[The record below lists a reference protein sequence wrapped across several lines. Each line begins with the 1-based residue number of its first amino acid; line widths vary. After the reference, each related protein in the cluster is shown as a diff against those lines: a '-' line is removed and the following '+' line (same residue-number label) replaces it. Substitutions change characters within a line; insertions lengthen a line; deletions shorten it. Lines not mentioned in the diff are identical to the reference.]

1 MKSSEYWQNRFK
13 AIEEMNNKDAKKTV
27 DAVTPAFDKAL
38 AQIENKINAWYQRF
52 ADNEGVSLAEAKR
65 LLNTKELKEFK
76 WDVQEYIKYGREN
89 SFTKEWMTELENA
102 SARYHISRLEALKIH
117 TQNAAEVAF
126 GNELDQI
133 DEMAARVYTN
143 DYYHTAY
150 EIQKGIG
157 VGFDVG
163 QIDQR
168 KLDKIIKKPWT
179 ADGQT
184 FSDRIWKSKKQL
196 VDSVHTELTQM
207 CILGKAPDQAIKNI
221 SRKMNVSKNQAGRLI
236 MTEAAYFSSAAQ
248 KDCFND
254 LDVEKYEVVATL
266 DSHTSDICQS
276 MDGKVFD
283 MKDFKEGVT
292 APPFH
297 VWCRSCT
304 VPWFEDNNDGSRA
317 ARDADGKTYQVPAS
331 MTYKD
336 WKDYFVDKTKD
347 PADWLK
353 PATVEDIVNAV
364 KEFVPAKSISE
375 AEEFAKAN
383 FADSVDYK
391 GFSLKRVNEINEKL
405 YDLFA
410 KHPSVN
416 RYETIDQKVLKGCV
430 ASANGTSLSFNK
442 GKAKL
447 NQEPFYEMKAQNE
460 VDIERLKKV
469 IETGLEDGKSVSK
482 FRLKLVQETIDKKLA
497 YNRYGR
503 FNVGKTQSDIIA
515 HEFGHTLAKQKT
527 GDFIHHTPYQRL
539 NEKNKM
545 IYDTFEKA
553 KGNGDIYSLSTYG
566 ATNADEFFAE
576 CFCANDLG
584 ESLPQYILEML
595 RFVEG

>member
-38 AQIENKINAWYQRF
+38 TQIENKINAWYQRF
-52 ADNEGVSLAEAKR
+52 ADNEGITLAEAKR

-76 WDVQEYIKYGREN
+76 WDVEEYIKYGREN
-89 SFTKEWMTELENA
+89 AISKEWLKELENA

-133 DEMAARVYTN
+133 DEMAARMYTN

-168 KLDKIIKKPWT
+168 KLNKIISKPWT

-184 FSDRIWKSKKQL
+184 FSDRIWKSKTQL
-196 VDSVHTELTQM
+196 VDSIHTELTQM
-207 CILGKAPDQAIKNI
+207 CILGKAPDTAINVI
-221 SRKMNVSKNQAGRLI
+221 ARKMNVSKNQAGRLI

-283 MKDFKEGVT
+283 MKDFEAGVT

-304 VPWFEDNNDGSRA
+304 VPYFEDNNDGSRA

-331 MTYKD
+331 MKYED
-336 WKDYFVDKTKD
+336 WKKSFVDGD
-347 PADWLK
+347 MDNL
-353 PATVEDIVNAV
+353 EVNQTR
-364 KEFVPAKSISE
+364 KITAKGDQ
-375 AEEFAKAN
+375 N
-383 FADSVDYK
+383 DY
-391 GFSLKRVNEINEKL
+391 
-405 YDLFA
+405 
-410 KHPSVN
+410 SVN
-416 RYETIDQKVLKGCV
+416 RKLVNSKVYHDKFEKLLSRKVVNESIYQEAMKMLEHRDGTDYEDLIGFDLSNGKVVVSNTLSTKHGKTGLTFEQYELLKSTGNAVLLHNHPNSSRPSFADIKALFKNDFVNASIIVGHNGSVHMISNPNRSVDIDKVWEEGYNYYLKKYQNKSIAEHKVLDLLYR
-430 ASANGTSLSFNK
+430 SEIFI
-442 GKAKL
+442 
-447 NQEPFYEMKAQNE
+447 YES
-460 VDIERLKKV
+460 R
-469 IETGLEDGKSVSK
+469 
-482 FRLKLVQETIDKKLA
+482 
-497 YNRYGR
+497 
-503 FNVGKTQSDIIA
+503 
-515 HEFGHTLAKQKT
+515 
-527 GDFIHHTPYQRL
+527 
-539 NEKNKM
+539 
-545 IYDTFEKA
+545 
-553 KGNGDIYSLSTYG
+553 
-566 ATNADEFFAE
+566 
-576 CFCANDLG
+576 
-584 ESLPQYILEML
+584 
-595 RFVEG
+595 